1 MKKQNQIY
9 WIIGIIVL
17 LILAKPT
24 IFGRSSAVP
33 FQEGSLDWKGYT
45 WIYSGSGW
53 EDCNNNPYPEGLL
66 SKAKVEVLD
75 NKLEALAQNTYYPY
89 GTCGFRHTGWER
101 GSINVKSNLNLCDYK
116 SVKFDGVL
124 TVTVSQSGESTNADG
139 SITGKSIKVRPA
151 YYESKTLKSHNWEY
165 KLQDNNRVFFKDLEG
180 NSELLTCPQ
189 YFEFSITTGEPDNGC
204 SATSSIEINDI
215 KIEQLTET
223 VVTPPV
229 EPDDGTVEILPIVE
243 PITPIIEP
251 IIEPI
256 QDVIK
261 QTTGV
266 NVNQLTI
273 ILLIGIIIIL
283 VMIYVKKKK

>member
-17 LILAKPT
+17 IILAKPT
-24 IFGRSSAVP
+24 IFGRSSVVP
-33 FQEGSLDWKGYT
+33 FKEGSLDWEGYIWT
-45 WIYSGSGW
+45 YSGSGW
-53 EDCNNNPYPEGLL
+53 EDCDNNPDPEGMLY
-66 SKAKVEVLD
+66 KAKVEVLD
-75 NKLEALAQNTYYPY
+75 NKLEALVQNAYYPY

-101 GSINVKSNLNLCDYK
+101 GSINVKSNINLCDYK

-124 TVTVSQSGESTNADG
+124 TVTVSQSGEATNADG
-139 SITGKSIKVRPA
+139 RITGRSINVRPG
-151 YYESKTLKSHNWEY
+151 YFESKTLKSHNWEY
-165 KLQDNNRVFFKDLEG
+165 TLQNNNQVFFKDLEG
-180 NSELLTCPQ
+180 NSKLLTCPV

-204 SATSSIEINDI
+204 SATSSVEINDI
-215 KIEQLTET
+215 KIEPLTET

-229 EPDDGTVEILPIVE
+229 EPDDGTVEILPIDE
-243 PITPIIEP
+243 TILDP

-261 QTTGV
+261 ETTGI
-266 NVNQLTI
+266 NAQPITI
-273 ILLIGIIIIL
+273 ILLIGIIIVL